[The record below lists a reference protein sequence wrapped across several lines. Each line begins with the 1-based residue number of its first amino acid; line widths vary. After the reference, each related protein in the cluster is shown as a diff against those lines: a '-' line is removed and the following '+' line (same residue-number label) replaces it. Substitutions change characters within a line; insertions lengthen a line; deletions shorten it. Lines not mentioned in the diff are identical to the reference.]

1 MEDSGTSKFFIP
13 YMSQFRATFQKALR
27 SIKKRIET
35 KASANPQLSR
45 KDNVELPVE
54 GPLNNAEAVTQPMET
69 ATQCNGDETA
79 LDVSIDGS
87 SEDPDTGQYWEI
99 SNGKYLI

>member
-35 KASANPQLSR
+35 KASANPQLS
-45 KDNVELPVE
+45 KIDNVKLPVE
-54 GPLNNAEAVTQPMET
+54 GSLNNAEAATQPMEP
-69 ATQCNGDETA
+69 ATKSNGDETT
-79 LDVSIDGS
+79 LYVPIDSS
-87 SEDPDTGQYWEI
+87 SEDPDIGQYWEI
-99 SNGKYLI
+99 INGKNSI

>member
-1 MEDSGTSKFFIP
+1 ML
-13 YMSQFRATFQKALR
+13 QFRATFQKARR

-35 KASANPQLSR
+35 KASTNPQLSK

-54 GPLNNAEAVTQPMET
+54 GPLNNAEAATQP
-69 ATQCNGDETA
+69 NGDKTA

-87 SEDPDTGQYWEI
+87 SENLDIGQ
-99 SNGKYLI
+99 